1 MPQHD
6 EPSAK
11 AADREVNARSLFAD
25 ASWRSVGYGV
35 SILAKFLLT
44 PILARIL
51 APEEFG
57 VAAVGFSIVIFFF
70 IVGYAGLPQAL
81 IIAKHERPE
90 MWRTAFWL
98 NLGIGIALAAGAFF
112 GAGELAAF
120 VRVPESKPLIMAF
133 SLLIPFQLIQSIGW
147 ARLTRDRRHSRL
159 ATSDMSAEIAGAVCA
174 VIAAIAGAGVWAL
187 VIQQFVSVFVRLPIV
202 LWRTGVPMLPAWAPR
217 DLLPYARFSI
227 TQLATDVFI
236 FLVNGLPLIIM
247 GRNLPTA
254 AIGYYDISLRLSG
267 MPRMILSSSLA
278 GALLPAFVKIRDDK
292 ERMKRTTVKSIHMSN
307 AVHAPVYFGLAA
319 VAAPAVSLLFGEE
332 WLAAIP
338 VMAIMSVS
346 ALIRSTV
353 NGAGSYFQS
362 KGQAGVNLAFA
373 IAYAAA
379 AAGGAYAGAQTGSL
393 INVVLGILAGYLIAT
408 PIVFGYWMHDLGA
421 RIGDG
426 LINAFKPFL
435 AGGLMAAI
443 VWTGLD
449 NIRIYESLPAL
460 RLVAGVGVGALIYG
474 VVMLIIDRPTTL
486 SILGL
491 AGGRIPL
498 IAGLIARFE
507 PKTPAAN

>member
-1 MPQHD
+1 MRQDQQPKG
-6 EPSAK
+6 K
-11 AADREVNARSLFAD
+11 AADREINASSLFAD

-35 SILAKFLLT
+35 SILAKFMLT

-57 VAAVGFSIVIFFF
+57 VAAVGFSIVAFFF

-81 IIAKHERPE
+81 IIAKHDRPE

-98 NLGIGIALAAGAFF
+98 NFGIGIALAIGAFF
-112 GAGELAAF
+112 GAGALASF
-120 VRVPESKPLIMAF
+120 VTVPESEPLIQAF
-133 SLLIPFQLIQSIGW
+133 AVLIPFQLLQSIGW
-147 ARLTRDRRHSRL
+147 ARLMRDRRHSRL
-159 ATSDMSAEIAGAVCA
+159 ATADMSAEVAGAVCA

-187 VIQQFVSVFVRLPIV
+187 VIQQFVAVFVRIPVV

-217 DLLPYARFSI
+217 DLLPYAGFSA
-227 TQLATDVFI
+227 TQLVTDVFLY
-236 FLVNGLPLIIM
+236 FVNGLPMIIM

-319 VAAPAVSLLFGEE
+319 VAAPAVTLLFGQD

-338 VMAIMSVS
+338 VMAIMSIS
-346 ALIRSTV
+346 ALVRSTI
-353 NGAGSYFQS
+353 NGSGSYFQS
-362 KGQAGVNLAFA
+362 KGRAGVNLAA
-373 IAYAAA
+373 AMSYAAA
-379 AAGGAYAGAQTGSL
+379 AAIGSYLGAQTGSL
-393 INVVLGILAGYLIAT
+393 INVVLGILVGYLVVT
-408 PIVFGYWMHDLGA
+408 PVFFFYWMYDLGA
-421 RIGDG
+421 RVGDG
-426 LINAFKPFL
+426 LITAFKPFL
-435 AGGLMAAI
+435 AGGLMAII

-449 NIRIYESLPAL
+449 NIRFYESLPAL
-460 RLVAGVGVGALIYG
+460 RLILGAGVGAAIYAT
-474 VVMLIIDRPTTL
+474 VMLVIDRQTTL

-498 IAGLIARFE
+498 VAGLISRLDH
-507 PKTPAAN
+507 KNHVTG